1 MAEQGKSLVV
11 DKIEWYLREHVQHCE
26 RAGAEQDNWTLLV
39 EEALE
44 HIYCLE
50 SKLEAIHKES
60 ASE

>member
-11 DKIEWYLREHVQHCE
+11 DKIEWYLREHVSYCE
-26 RAGAEQDNWTLLV
+26 RAGTEQDSWTLLI

-50 SKLEAIHKES
+50 SKLESIHKES